1 MGFILCLQAMEGE
14 REEKRGRRREGGEE
28 REESDQSAEVNNVT
42 VRITSSPCFGA

>member
-1 MGFILCLQAMEGE
+1 MPSSHGRREGGE
-14 REEKRGRRREGGEE
+14 KREEKRGRRREGGEE